1 MTHKEKWLTFAP
13 TGLLVIGFGTCL
25 VQWASSLMQKK
36 APTRDWVLAGTGA
49 LVVLN
54 AGVSL
59 FGRGVAESVLYQ
71 IREQGPSAVAVDS
84 IPTDTAAID
93 TEEAS
98 ALD

>member
-1 MTHKEKWLTFAP
+1 M
-13 TGLLVIGFGTCL
+13 VIGFGTCL
-25 VQWASSLMQKK
+25 VQWATSLMERK

-71 IREQGPSAVAVDS
+71 IREQGPSAVLADS
-84 IPTDTAAID
+84 IPTENTAVDA
-93 TEEAS
+93 EEAL

>member
-1 MTHKEKWLTFAP
+1 M
-13 TGLLVIGFGTCL
+13 VIGFGTCL
-25 VQWASSLMQKK
+25 VQWATSLMQKK

-71 IREQGPSAVAVDS
+71 IREQGPSAVLTDS
-84 IPTDTAAID
+84 IPTENTAVDA
-93 TEEAS
+93 EEAS